1 MIALK
6 YILFCRKSSS
16 SNVQHRLGSNLL
28 ESIYEKPKEEVME
41 SEVIQKESILPQNEQ
56 KQLRERDQQQKQ
68 VTTDASEVNEVK
80 VDVEVCESFE
90 NYRADLPESDTTSD
104 ITSDTTSDTTNGITS
119 ET

>member
-1 MIALK
+1 M
-6 YILFCRKSSS
+6 
-16 SNVQHRLGSNLL
+16 
-28 ESIYEKPKEEVME
+28 ESIYEKPKEVLE

-68 VTTDASEVNEVK
+68 VTKDASE

-90 NYRADLPESDTTSD
+90 NYQADLPESDTTSD